1 MFLARATY
9 NQNKASIFERAN
21 SLGINV
27 VCLDDIGV
35 HMSRKPE
42 LHGCSRTKQN
52 TAQDQEKLVCKVR
65 KLRSPFI
72 KVVDR
77 TENYEPLVLEMKE
90 WPDAFTMFSQGPNVL
105 HEKMERK
112 RQTTFCELCNAYFS
126 DLQQHLSG
134 RRHTKH
140 ATNNKIWERVDA
152 LRANLPTVEQII
164 ERKVKPLQ

>member
-1 MFLARATY
+1 MLLARATY
-9 NQNKASIFERAN
+9 NQNKVSIFEKAN

-42 LHGCSRTKQN
+42 LHGSSRTKQN
-52 TAQDQEKLVCKVR
+52 TAQDGEKLICKVR

-77 TENYEPLVLEMKE
+77 TENYGPLVLEMKE

-134 RRHTKH
+134 RRNTKH
-140 ATNNKIWERVDA
+140 MQQTTKFGRE
-152 LRANLPTVEQII
+152 
-164 ERKVKPLQ
+164 